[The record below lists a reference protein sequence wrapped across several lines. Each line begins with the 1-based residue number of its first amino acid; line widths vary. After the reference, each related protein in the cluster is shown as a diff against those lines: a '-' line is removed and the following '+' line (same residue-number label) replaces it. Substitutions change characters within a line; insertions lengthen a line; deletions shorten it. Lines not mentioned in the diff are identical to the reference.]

1 MVHPNAR
8 AITSAG
14 LSFPSGT
21 NSLAG
26 EPLRNLRNRRRAGW
40 RRLLP
45 CWCLL
50 QALKAPPEGP
60 VASYHRVRPT
70 PRSCTDEGQRLFI
83 GFSDRAD
90 QRRRIGAALHYGA
103 NRLDRKEHFR
113 SPELRILHVVGNLAV
128 PVFQPSLGMGNEAAG
143 VRQGRFEFPEPSFQA
158 CHLTSP
164 SESAASS
171 CRAMSNRSAH
181 LAVIISSYSVAGI
194 GSDVNVVPALSWNHA
209 SPRSGTLIGSA
220 KQYRLG
226 FFRVPARVL
235 A

>member
-1 MVHPNAR
+1 MEERLASSDVPQR
-8 AITSAG
+8 RCPEQSAVLNSLAEIG
-14 LSFPSGT
+14 AVGTAQSEIKPIRVPIRQLSHWQSHSPPHQSCPEFAHGPSKRPCHHLGWALVPFGHE
-21 NSLAG
+21 SLAG

-103 NRLDRKEHFR
+103 NRLDREEHFR

-128 PVFQPSLGMGNEAAG
+128 PVFQP
-143 VRQGRFEFPEPSFQA
+143 PP
-158 CHLTSP
+158 
-164 SESAASS
+164 
-171 CRAMSNRSAH
+171 
-181 LAVIISSYSVAGI
+181 
-194 GSDVNVVPALSWNHA
+194 
-209 SPRSGTLIGSA
+209 
-220 KQYRLG
+220 
-226 FFRVPARVL
+226 
-235 A
+235 